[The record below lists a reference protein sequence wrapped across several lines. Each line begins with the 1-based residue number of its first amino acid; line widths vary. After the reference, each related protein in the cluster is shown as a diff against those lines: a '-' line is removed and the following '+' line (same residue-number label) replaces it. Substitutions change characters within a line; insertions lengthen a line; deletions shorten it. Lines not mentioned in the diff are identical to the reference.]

1 MNHATKTLSNKKQQD
16 WSHFGGIEGVGHY
29 RQGQTSQTK
38 VNHLGCYSHSLSLSI
53 GCTVTVSY
61 LFPVL
66 LVSHKGPSKK
76 ELGQAPINIFDH

>member
-38 VNHLGCYSHSLSLSI
+38 VNHLGCYSHSLSLDW
-53 GCTVTVSY
+53 VYSY
-61 LFPVL
+61 SEL
-66 LVSHKGPSKK
+66 LVPSLISLSQGTIKK
-76 ELGQAPINIFDH
+76 RVRSSSYKYF